1 MICMFIYIYIYVYIY
16 ILFCI
21 YIYILL
27 YVYIYIYSYNI
38 YMYITSCEWD
48 ITQLETRLQ
57 LIKVGSMVVLVLITH
72 FNAQDLTNVY

>member
-1 MICMFIYIYIYVYIY
+1 MY
-16 ILFCI
+16 I

-27 YVYIYIYSYNI
+27 YMYIYIYI
-38 YMYITSCEWD
+38 YIYILKLYIYITSCDWD